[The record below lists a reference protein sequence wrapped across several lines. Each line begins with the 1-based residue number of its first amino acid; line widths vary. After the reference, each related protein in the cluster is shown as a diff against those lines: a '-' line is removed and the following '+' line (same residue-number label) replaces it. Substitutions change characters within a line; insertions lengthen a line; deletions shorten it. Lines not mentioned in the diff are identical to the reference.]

1 MFFVLSHRTHVERVQ
16 KIHSQINLQVSINL
30 HCFPRILD
38 FHLQLWLLRLVIN
51 ANISCLFTCVDELYG
66 WFQVPLKKV
75 TKGSNRFWFGSLSL
89 DNVLKTNLTI
99 VANDLSGVIYLYD
112 DKGVL
117 VQESF
122 IGGFIKT
129 DNNLSIQ
136 VSDFIT
142 STGLQIKSDPGINT
156 VYLSFFLLIVS
167 IYVSF
172 FTYSQIWLV
181 ELAKNIKVGG
191 NSNRSVL
198 FFQEDFRKIVRR
210 SINT

>member
-1 MFFVLSHRTHVERVQ
+1 MKKYYSNENNFKDLVLYQTDWDIVGL
-16 KIHSQINLQVSINL
+16 K
-30 HCFPRILD
+30 
-38 FHLQLWLLRLVIN
+38 LRL
-51 ANISCLFTCVDELYG
+51 DENKM
-66 WFQVPLKKV
+66 FQVPLKKV

-181 ELAKNIKVGG
+181 ELAKDIKVGG